1 MTILLRQTRAVT
13 AEPRY
18 LEFDA
23 DHLDDVV
30 AAMDAVSLA
39 HEGWI
44 NFEPAVHV
52 DDIPPPDGGFF
63 SLFSGRGP
71 AVPLG
76 TWTPASKAGRGRAE
90 PAMIGLQHPA
100 GGKAMPLLEKFGH
113 PVPQG
118 WPIMQDYVK
127 KGLVVAV
134 PPTADHEDILRWLLK
149 AAKVLSTLPLTGA
162 WRAAIYR
169 G

>member
-1 MTILLRQTRAVT
+1 MTT
-13 AEPRY
+13 EPRY

-23 DHLDDVV
+23 DHLEEVV
-30 AAMDAVSLA
+30 AAMDAMSQS
-39 HEGWI
+39 HSGWV

-71 AVPLG
+71 AVPLA
-76 TWTPASKAGRGRAE
+76 TWTPASAAGRGRAE

-100 GGKAMPLLEKFGH
+100 GSKAKPLLEKFGH
-113 PVPQG
+113 PVPDG
-118 WPIMQDYVK
+118 WPVTQDYVK

-134 PPTADHEDILRWLLK
+134 PATAANEDVVRWLLR
-149 AAKVLSTLPLTGA
+149 AATLLCTLPLTGG
-162 WRAAIYR
+162 WRASLY
-169 G
+169 GC

>member
-1 MTILLRQTRAVT
+1 MT

-18 LEFDA
+18 LEFDPDCLEEVVTA
-23 DHLDDVV
+23 MDVV
-30 AAMDAVSLA
+30 SRAGK
-39 HEGWI
+39 GWI
-44 NFEPAVHV
+44 NFEPAVRV

-76 TWTPASKAGRGRAE
+76 TWTPSSATGRGRAE

-100 GGKAMPLLEKFGH
+100 GGKARPLLEKFGH
-113 PVPQG
+113 PVPEG
-118 WPIMQDYVK
+118 WPVTQDYVK

-134 PPTADHEDILRWLLK
+134 PPTAANEDVVRWLLR
-149 AAKVLSTLPLTGA
+149 AAALLSTLPLTGG
-162 WRAAIYR
+162 WRAAIY
-169 G
+169 GG

>member
-1 MTILLRQTRAVT
+1 MTT
-13 AEPRY
+13 EPRY

-23 DHLDDVV
+23 DRLGDVL
-30 AAMDAVSLA
+30 AAMEAMSEA
-39 HEGWI
+39 HEGWV

-71 AVPLG
+71 AVPLC
-76 TWTPASKAGRGRAE
+76 TWTPASAAGRGRAE

-100 GGKAMPLLEKFGH
+100 GGKARPLLEKFGH
-113 PVPQG
+113 PVPDG
-118 WPIMQDYVK
+118 WPVTQDYVK

-134 PPTADHEDILRWLLK
+134 PPTAANADVVRWLLR
-149 AAKVLSTLPLTGA
+149 AATLLSTMPLTGG
-162 WRAAIYR
+162 WRASIY
-169 G
+169 GG